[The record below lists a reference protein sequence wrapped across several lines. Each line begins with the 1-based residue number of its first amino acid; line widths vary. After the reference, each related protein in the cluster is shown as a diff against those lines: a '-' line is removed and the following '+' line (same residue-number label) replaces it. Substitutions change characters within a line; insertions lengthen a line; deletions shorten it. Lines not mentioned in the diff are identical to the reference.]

1 MPSKSNQLPSLDL
14 KTTSFN
20 KGISNPASK
29 SADALKPESSL
40 SPLTPRSPRSSPSSP
55 RSIRDEPT
63 IRPVTSRS
71 RTGSTNGPLSPSDPE
86 PPTPNFT
93 AMPQYPPSP
102 KENKHNRDPS
112 RSFFANLKAS
122 RSSHKITNSDSSGLS
137 AEPPSKSR
145 GNSRDRSHATL
156 RKNGS
161 IPDLLETASRQG
173 KEKPED
179 LQNEQPRGQPRG
191 QLIDDNRNGGQHIQG
206 PQVKKNKPRFGN
218 LLSRAR
224 SVRVDDKSAPRSAGL
239 RRPSNAT
246 LLKVSE
252 SQEEISQP
260 PKTAPLRVDK
270 DFHEGANTNG
280 SNRPADRPTDRP
292 TEIRPHT
299 SRRERN
305 PSLVPSS
312 SLMQVSG
319 ASTSLFNNIK
329 HTSSG
334 AADRLGKAGKGF
346 FGKITRSGSTNEREV
361 VLDDNYVCSVINLPL
376 IEQTRKTRISKRL
389 EDCKDKTEYWMPAL
403 PYRCIDYL
411 NYKGCEEEGL
421 YRVPGSGKE
430 VKHWQR
436 RFDSEGD
443 INLFDEPDLYD
454 INTIGSM
461 FKAWLR
467 ELPDELL
474 PKATQQMIA
483 EKCEGATTAPQ
494 LLKDELSKLPPYNYY
509 LLFAITCHLN
519 LLHSYVDQNKM
530 NYQNLCICFQPCM
543 KIDGFC
549 FQFLVCDWK
558 NCWQGCWTEKEWVQD
573 EKEAQ
578 ERAAKEAKE
587 AQEAKLNGSKHANNG
602 RNGTTA
608 PNFLQHES
616 PFPESS
622 SAAEERAISSS
633 GSSQP
638 DHSDNNQPT
647 KPASTPRKTRP
658 ANLEDTGKSHR
669 RSISQLPELGPPLSP
684 IKI

>member
-1 MPSKSNQLPSLDL
+1 MPSKSNQPPNLDI
-14 KTTSFN
+14 KATSFN
-20 KGISNPASK
+20 KGMSNPASR
-29 SADALKPESSL
+29 SADALKPESIL
-40 SPLTPRSPRSSPSSP
+40 TPLTPRSPRSSPSSP

-63 IRPVTSRS
+63 IRQVPSRS
-71 RTGSTNGPLSPSDPE
+71 RTGSTNGPPFLHDAE

-112 RSFFANLKAS
+112 RSFFSNLKAS

-145 GNSRDRSHATL
+145 GNSRDRSHPTL

-161 IPDLLETASRQG
+161 TSDLLETAPKQG
-173 KEKPED
+173 KENSDDPR
-179 LQNEQPRGQPRG
+179 NEPPRCQFV
-191 QLIDDNRNGGQHIQG
+191 DDNRNGGQHVPG
-206 PQVKKNKPRFGN
+206 PQLKKNKPRFGN
-218 LLSRAR
+218 LLSRTR
-224 SVRVDDKSAPRSAGL
+224 SVRVDDKSAPKSAGL

-252 SQEEISQP
+252 SQEEISEP

-270 DFHEGANTNG
+270 DFHEGSSTNG
-280 SNRPADRPTDRP
+280 TNRPTDRP

-319 ASTSLFNNIK
+319 ASASLFNNIK

-361 VLDDNYVCSVINLPL
+361 VLDDNYVCTVINLPL

-474 PKATQQMIA
+474 PKRTQQMIA

-558 NCWQGCWTEKEWVQD
+558 NCWQGCWTEKEWVQE
-573 EKEAQ
+573 EKKAQ
-578 ERAAKEAKE
+578 ERAAKEG
-587 AQEAKLNGSKHANNG
+587 QEAKLDGSKHTTYN

-608 PNFLQHES
+608 SNFFQQHDES

-622 SAAEERAISSS
+622 SAVEERAISSS

-638 DHSDNNQPT
+638 DHSDNNQSINLP
-647 KPASTPRKTRP
+647 STPRRSRP
-658 ANLEDTGKSHR
+658 VNLEETGKSHR
-669 RSISQLPELGPPLSP
+669 RSMSQLPELGPPLSP

>member
-1 MPSKSNQLPSLDL
+1 MPSKPNKVPNLDL
-14 KTTSFN
+14 TATTLD
-20 KGISNPASK
+20 KEGLQNPASK
-29 SADALKPESSL
+29 SADALKPESTL
-40 SPLTPRSPRSSPSSP
+40 SPLTPRSPKSTPSSP
-55 RSIRDEPT
+55 RSIKNEPT
-63 IRPVTSRS
+63 IRPVTARS
-71 RTGSTNGPLSPSDPE
+71 RTGSSTTAPLSPNDAPE

-102 KENKHNRDPS
+102 KESTKHNRDPS

-122 RSSHKITNSDSSGLS
+122 KSSHKISNSDSSGLS
-137 AEPPSKSR
+137 AEQPSKSR
-145 GNSRDRSHATL
+145 GSSRDRAQPHL

-161 IPDLLETASRQG
+161 TSDLLGAATRAG
-173 KEKPED
+173 KEKAENARSDAPNGQGID
-179 LQNEQPRGQPRG
+179 DSRNASEQPLP
-191 QLIDDNRNGGQHIQG
+191 G
-206 PQVKKNKPRFGN
+206 PALKKHKPRFAN
-218 LLSRAR
+218 LLSRTR
-224 SVRVDDKSAPRSAGL
+224 SIRVDDGSGPRTAGM

-252 SQEEISQP
+252 SKEEVLAP
-260 PKTAPLRVDK
+260 LKTAPLKPERGFYETASPTVANHPVDRSV
-270 DFHEGANTNG
+270 E
-280 SNRPADRPTDRP
+280 SRPQ
-292 TEIRPHT
+292 T
-299 SRRERN
+299 SRRERGN
-305 PSLVPSS
+305 PPMVPSS
-312 SLMQVSG
+312 SFIQVSG
-319 ASTSLFNNIK
+319 ASASLFNNIK

-334 AADRLGKAGKGF
+334 AADRLGKAGKGL
-346 FGKITRSGSTNEREV
+346 FGKIARSGSTNEREV
-361 VLDDNYVCSVINLPL
+361 VLDDNYVCTVINLPL

-389 EDCKDKTEYWMPAL
+389 EDCRDKTEYWMPAL

-430 VKHWQR
+430 VRHWQR
-436 RFDSEGD
+436 RFDLEGD
-443 INLFDEPDLYD
+443 INLFDEPGLYD

-558 NCWQGCWTEKEWVQD
+558 NCWQGCWTEKEWNQD
-573 EKEAQ
+573 EKDAL
-578 ERAAKEAKE
+578 ERAAKEEEEKKAK
-587 AQEAKLNGSKHANNG
+587 AVNNNSNDHSFNQNGAH
-602 RNGTTA
+602 
-608 PNFLQHES
+608 
-616 PFPESS
+616 FPESS
-622 SAAEERAISSS
+622 SAAHERAISSS
-633 GSSQP
+633 GSSQ
-638 DHSDNNQPT
+638 SDQSEANKTT
-647 KPASTPRKTRP
+647 KTPAAPSRKARP
-658 ANLEDTGKSHR
+658 ANIDATKGHR
-669 RSISQLPELGPPLSP
+669 HSISQLPELGPPLSP